1 MLIALDPLHPVVP
14 LVVWAARA
22 LTFFNVLVLLW
33 LGLTILLNAE
43 RRHLATWLTGG
54 GLLLGGACSVAR
66 ASAQTAQPIEL
77 FGPIDIWWRASWLPF
92 AGAAYLWTVVLIWY
106 AGRLRTRV
114 EWRSL
119 LGLTV
124 LGLLTCVLL
133 LAARPPEPDVSAAAP
148 VSASVPLFESLSR
161 TLSRLWRR
169 PPTFEALAFETG
181 PGDARLAL
189 ASYLTFIL
197 LCIGVGLNA
206 LYRPASPDR
215 FMGELAFRR
224 ARPWLLATS
233 LVTLGLSLVVGIGV
247 TGVALVT
254 PPVLLDFLGAGM
266 LSAHVV
272 LLGQAI
278 VSYEL
283 FTGNTLPRR
292 GLARYWRNT
301 LILGAG
307 FGGLLAI
314 SLGLPL
320 DQSYRLQ
327 LALVIVAVFYALL
340 CWRSFAERER
350 SLEQLRPFVASERLV
365 DHLTLP
371 PEHPHAPSLTLGRGE
386 ASDTNGI
393 GLAPPLRG
401 GVGAEDGRSSS
412 HRSGAGVKAP
422 PDLFRALGEAVL
434 GASVAFLCP
443 VGPLASLVGAPLA
456 APESAVPPEP
466 DVLGALVKQIGSGH
480 QLCLPIDPGVYNGAA
495 WAVPLWGE
503 RNLIGLLLLGDR
515 RDDSLYSQEEIEIAR
530 AAGERLIDA
539 RAAGELARRLL
550 LLQRRRLSE
559 DQVLDS
565 RVRRVLHDDVLPL
578 LHTALLSLGRRPS
591 LPATPPTAAAQ
602 PAASTSDRAASSD
615 EAAALLADAHRQI
628 SALLAELPPPLAPD
642 VARIGL
648 VRALQRVVE
657 DLGGELDEVT
667 WEIEPSAERALTA
680 LSPLAAEVL
689 FGAARE
695 AIRNAARHA
704 HPADRE
710 RPVRLGITVAVTA
723 DDLTLHIEDDGVGLA
738 ARAGPRGDAGGAG
751 QGLILHGTLLTVLG
765 GSLVAEGAP
774 GHGTRVTLRL
784 PASDES
790 LTAPAGSEGAWT
802 G

>member
-43 RRHLATWLTGG
+43 RRRLGTWLTGG

-66 ASAQTAQPIEL
+66 ASAQTAQPIVL
-77 FGPIDIWWRASWLPF
+77 FGQIDIWWRASWLPF
-92 AGAAYLWTVVLIWY
+92 AGAAYLWTVVLSWY
-106 AGRLRTRV
+106 AGRLRTRA
-114 EWRSL
+114 ERRSL

-148 VSASVPLFESLSR
+148 VSASAPLFESLTR
-161 TLSRLWRR
+161 TLARLWHR
-169 PPTFEALAFETG
+169 PPTLDVLAFETG

-197 LCIGVGLNA
+197 LCIGVGLHA
-206 LYRPASPDR
+206 LYRPGNPDR

-283 FTGNTLPRR
+283 FTGNRLPRR

-320 DQSYRLQ
+320 DQAYRLQ

-365 DHLTLP
+365 DHLRLP
-371 PEHPHAPSLTLGRGE
+371 PERPHGPGS
-386 ASDTNGI
+386 
-393 GLAPPLRG
+393 PLHA
-401 GVGAEDGRSSS
+401 GVGGEDGRSSS
-412 HRSGAGVKAP
+412 HRNGVGAKPA

-456 APESAVPPEP
+456 APDSAVPPEP
-466 DVLGALVKQIGSGH
+466 DVLGALVRRIGSGH
-480 QLCLPIDPGVYNGAA
+480 QLCLPIDPAVYGGAA

-578 LHTALLSLGRRPS
+578 LHTALLALRSRPARS
-591 LPATPPTAAAQ
+591 ATSHAAIAQ
-602 PAASTSDRAASSD
+602 SEAASSD
-615 EAAALLADAHRQI
+615 DAAGLLADAHRQV

-642 VARIGL
+642 VARLGL

-657 DLGGELDEVT
+657 DLGGELDDVT
-667 WEIEPSAERALTA
+667 WTIEPAAERALGG

-695 AIRNAARHA
+695 AIRNVARHA
-704 HPADRE
+704 HPADRA
-710 RPVRLGITVAVTA
+710 RPVHLGITVAVTA
-723 DDLTLHIEDDGVGLA
+723 DDLTLGVEDDGVGLA
-738 ARAGPRGDAGGAG
+738 AHTGARVATGGAG
-751 QGLILHGTLLTVLG
+751 QGLMLHGTLLTVLG
-765 GSLVAEGAP
+765 GSLVVEGAA

-790 LTAPAGSEGAWT
+790 LAASGGSDGART

>member
-43 RRHLATWLTGG
+43 RRRLGTWLTGG

-66 ASAQTAQPIEL
+66 VSAQTAQPIVL

-92 AGAAYLWTVVLIWY
+92 AGAAYLWTVVLSWY
-106 AGRLRTRV
+106 AGRLRTRA

-133 LAARPPEPDVSAAAP
+133 LGARPPEPDVSAAAP
-148 VSASVPLFESLSR
+148 VSASVPLFESLTR
-161 TLSRLWRR
+161 TLARLWRR

-197 LCIGVGLNA
+197 LCIGVGLHA
-206 LYRPASPDR
+206 LYRPGHPDR

-254 PPVLLDFLGAGM
+254 PPLLLDFLGAGM

-320 DQSYRLQ
+320 DQAYRLQ

-365 DHLTLP
+365 DHLRLP
-371 PEHPHAPSLTLGRGE
+371 PEHLRGPS
-386 ASDTNGI
+386 I
-393 GLAPPLRG
+393 PLRAS
-401 GVGAEDGRSSS
+401 VREDDGRSPP
-412 HRSGAGVKAP
+412 HRNGAGAKAA
-422 PDLFRALGEAVL
+422 PDLFKTLGEAVL
-434 GASVAFLCP
+434 GASVTFLCP

-466 DVLGALVKQIGSGH
+466 EVLAALVQRIGSGH
-480 QLCLPIDPGVYNGAA
+480 QLCLPIDPVVYGGAA

-578 LHTALLSLGRRPS
+578 LHTALLSLRSHPS
-591 LPATPPTAAAQ
+591 LSATPYAAPAQ
-602 PAASTSDRAASSD
+602 PEIATPDDAAG
-615 EAAALLADAHRQI
+615 LLADAHRQV

-642 VARIGL
+642 VARLGL

-657 DLGGELDEVT
+657 DLGGELDEVAWT
-667 WEIEPSAERALTA
+667 IEPAAERTLSG

-704 HPADRE
+704 HPADRA
-710 RPVRLGITVAVTA
+710 RPVHLGITVAVTA
-723 DDLTLHIEDDGVGLA
+723 DDLTLSVEDDGVGLA
-738 ARAGPRGDAGGAG
+738 APTSSRGAPGGAG

-765 GSLVAEGAP
+765 GSLVVEGAV

-784 PASDES
+784 PASNES
-790 LTAPAGSEGAWT
+790 LAASDGSDGAWT